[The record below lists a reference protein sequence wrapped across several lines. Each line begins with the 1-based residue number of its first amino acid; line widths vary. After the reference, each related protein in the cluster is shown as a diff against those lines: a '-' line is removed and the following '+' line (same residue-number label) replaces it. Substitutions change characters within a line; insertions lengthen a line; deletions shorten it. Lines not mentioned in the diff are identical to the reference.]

1 MNSECDHYVDYQFG
15 DLIRVELHCPRNKL
29 EENFAHVENRR
40 AKTRVQLGHLL
51 GSAEL
56 CECPSVFA
64 VGPVCD

>member
-1 MNSECDHYVDYQFG
+1 MRQLCRLSIWRFG
-15 DLIRVELHCPRNKL
+15 GIAFPPSKL
-29 EENFAHVENRR
+29 EANFAHVENRR
-40 AKTRVQLGHLL
+40 AKTRVLLGHLL